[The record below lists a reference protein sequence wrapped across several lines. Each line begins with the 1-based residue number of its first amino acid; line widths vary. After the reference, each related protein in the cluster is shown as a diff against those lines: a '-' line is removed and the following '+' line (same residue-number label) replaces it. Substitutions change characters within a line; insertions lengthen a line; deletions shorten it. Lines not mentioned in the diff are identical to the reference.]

1 MILHHVNHDVCTIW
15 VLHLPT
21 FAKALWCRPILGG
34 FKGILIVYKY
44 TLRKFNVVHLKM
56 MVETKFGI
64 YYSRGPPFSG
74 EPCQTLGYVSVAEG
88 GWMMMEKITVQQT
101 MTAVWMVYAPQKIE
115 KYKNIF
121 TQFLETYIF
130 NREYHRIL
138 KPQPTEIYLRLED
151 NYLRS
156 RTSPF
161 GARVIHLGNSP
172 AIFWFTGAPFVWW
185 GPCL

>member
-1 MILHHVNHDVCTIW
+1 
-15 VLHLPT
+15 
-21 FAKALWCRPILGG
+21 
-34 FKGILIVYKY
+34 
-44 TLRKFNVVHLKM
+44 
-56 MVETKFGI
+56 
-64 YYSRGPPFSG
+64 
-74 EPCQTLGYVSVAEG
+74 
-88 GWMMMEKITVQQT
+88 
-101 MTAVWMVYAPQKIE
+101 MVYAPQKIE

-172 AIFWFTGAPFVWW
+172 AIFLIHRGPICLVGAMFVVSFFPQGIK
-185 GPCL
+185 GPGLVVKIVYPKFY